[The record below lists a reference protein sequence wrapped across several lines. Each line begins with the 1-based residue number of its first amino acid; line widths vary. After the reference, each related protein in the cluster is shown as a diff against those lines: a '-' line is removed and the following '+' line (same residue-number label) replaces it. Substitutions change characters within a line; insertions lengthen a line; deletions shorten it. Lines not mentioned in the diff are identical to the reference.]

1 MKKIFYI
8 IFFLFSFVSSSVSKN
23 QYQPFE
29 IGQILSGKIDYAYDS
44 TLFLPPGEWLVKIVS
59 NSNTFENSKSFGPN
73 TNIYTIGLFQIDKNK
88 KILKKFI
95 EFEFSDQVQTYWIR
109 PADCNRENIYIYE
122 KNYGGHTFNCWMV
135 NHLRLSLSHKLNSFE
150 KKLKDFLISENLKIP
165 EIVIYSQHLYASPRN
180 GNIFHK
186 IKYYINPE
194 AEGIEP
200 PVYNNWDTS
209 EYQKIKISS
218 YPKKKQFLDNF
229 VIISANY
236 HKEFQDGLKMY
247 NDEKIQLEKYK
258 TFNK

>member
-44 TLFLPPGEWLVKIVS
+44 TFFLPPGEWLVKIVS
-59 NSNTFENSKSFGPN
+59 NSNTIENPKSFGPN

-95 EFEFSDQVQTYWIR
+95 ELEFSERVQTNWIK
-109 PADCNRENIYIYE
+109 PTDCNRENVYIYE

-135 NHLRLSLSHKLNSFE
+135 NHRRLSLSHKLNSFE
-150 KKLKDFLISENLKIP
+150 KKLKDLLILENLKIP

-200 PVYNNWDTS
+200 PVYNDWHTS
-209 EYQKIKISS
+209 EYQKIKISL